1 MRMRIA
7 RLRTG
12 RSRVEGG
19 SRFLLSDA
27 MRCIRFRSM
36 SMLPSTLPLFSYILL
51 SNMFY
56 STQNRVFGNGVD

>member
-1 MRMRIA
+1 MRIA

-27 MRCIRFRSM
+27 MRCFRFRSV
-36 SMLPSTLPLFSYILL
+36 SILPSTLPLFSDILL
-51 SNMFY
+51 SILLY
-56 STQNRVFGNGVD
+56 ATEDHVFGSGVD